1 MRTIP
6 EDNFKA
12 VSINLDDNPDE
23 ARDKLLQAVTSVDTG
38 DGVVII
44 VDMFGGTPSNL
55 SLSLLAKGKIEI
67 VTGANLPMIIE
78 AASKSTQVVI
88 DELVN
93 ILTSSGQR
101 AIRSAGEILNTK
113 ILSPGYLPPPDH
125 DQKRL
130 LFLWRKI
137 LPPIKNKL

>member
-1 MRTIP
+1 MVGFIIVTHVQLAQEFLKIAQLITGNP
-6 EDNFKA
+6 LDNFKA

-23 ARDKLLQAVTSVDTG
+23 ARDKLLQAVKSVDTG

-78 AASKSTQVVI
+78 AAGKSQDVRLEEMVH
-88 DELVN
+88 
-93 ILTSSGQR
+93 ILTSSGQV
-101 AIRSAGEILNTK
+101 AIRSAGEILDTK
-113 ILSPGYLPPPDH
+113 ITE
-125 DQKRL
+125 KKER
-130 LFLWRKI
+130 
-137 LPPIKNKL
+137 

>member
-1 MRTIP
+1 MVGFIIVTHVQLAQEFLKIAQLITGNP
-6 EDNFKA
+6 LDNFKA

-23 ARDKLLQAVTSVDTG
+23 ARDKLLQAVKSVDTG

-78 AASKSTQVVI
+78 AAGKSQDVPLEEMVH
-88 DELVN
+88 
-93 ILTSSGQR
+93 ILTSSGQV
-101 AIRSAGEILNTK
+101 AIRSAGEILDTK
-113 ILSPGYLPPPDH
+113 ITE
-125 DQKRL
+125 KKER
-130 LFLWRKI
+130 
-137 LPPIKNKL
+137 

>member
-1 MRTIP
+1 MVGVIIVTHVQLAQEFLKIAQLITGNP
-6 EDNFKA
+6 LDNFKA

-23 ARDKLLQAVTSVDTG
+23 ARDKLLQAVKSVDTG

-78 AASKSTQVVI
+78 AAGKSQDVRL
-88 DELVN
+88 DEMVH
-93 ILTSSGQR
+93 ILTSSGQV
-101 AIRSAGEILNTK
+101 AIRSAGEILDTK
-113 ILSPGYLPPPDH
+113 ITE
-125 DQKRL
+125 KKER
-130 LFLWRKI
+130 
-137 LPPIKNKL
+137 

>member
-1 MRTIP
+1 MVGVIIVTHVQLAQEFLKIAQLITDNP
-6 EDNFKA
+6 LDNFKA

-23 ARDKLLQAVTSVDTG
+23 ARDKLLQAVKSVDTG

-78 AASKSTQVVI
+78 AAGKSQDVRL
-88 DELVN
+88 DEMVH
-93 ILTSSGQR
+93 ILTSSGQV
-101 AIRSAGEILNTK
+101 AIRSAGEILDTK
-113 ILSPGYLPPPDH
+113 ITE
-125 DQKRL
+125 KKER
-130 LFLWRKI
+130 
-137 LPPIKNKL
+137 

>member
-1 MRTIP
+1 MVGVIIVTHVQLAQEFLKIAQLITDNP
-6 EDNFKA
+6 LDNFKA

-23 ARDKLLQAVTSVDTG
+23 ARDKLLQAVKSVDTG

-78 AASKSTQVVI
+78 AAGKSEDVRL
-88 DELVN
+88 DEMVH
-93 ILTSSGQR
+93 ILTSSGQV
-101 AIRSAGEILNTK
+101 AIRSAGEILDTK
-113 ILSPGYLPPPDH
+113 ITE
-125 DQKRL
+125 KKER
-130 LFLWRKI
+130 
-137 LPPIKNKL
+137 